1 MDASQDVR
9 FGPLLRIIS
18 LARKT
23 SLWLVVLCITALVS
37 AVVITVSDVIY
48 RAIAGKSIPG
58 VIEICGSLMPVIAFL
73 ALASTQLEKKHINV
87 MVLTQHFSSRLQLAL
102 GLMALVVALGLVI
115 VGVWQSSEGFYDA
128 WKIKEYSIGFLEFP
142 TWPAKIFMLIG
153 LAALALQLVAD
164 LIEQAFI
171 KIPKK

>member
-1 MDASQDVR
+1 MVA
-9 FGPLLRIIS
+9 
-18 LARKT
+18 
-23 SLWLVVLCITALVS
+23 LCITALVS
-37 AVVITVSDVIY
+37 AVLLTVSDVVY
-48 RAIAGKSIPG
+48 RTIVGKSIPG
-58 VIEICGSLMPVIAFL
+58 IIEVCGSLMPVIAFL

-87 MVLTQHFSSRLQLAL
+87 MVLTQHFGSRLQLTL
-102 GLMALVVALGLVI
+102 GLMALVLAFGLVI
-115 VGVWQSSEGFYDA
+115 VGVWQSAKGFYSA
-128 WKIKEYSIGFLEFP
+128 WEIKEYSIGFLEFP